1 MIFYIFNVLF
11 LFIYSI
17 IFNTSYLLSAL
28 FIYLLYF
35 VQKDYVF
42 NLRVD
47 YKSEE
52 KYIKIYLILNIIFVL
67 YFIIMWLFSLYLVI
81 KYKSILNRTKI
92 FYIENGVKIYETKKL
107 KRKLNIGLWKIL
119 FMSSLKY
126 EKYEPVIILKN
137 QMNDKIRLKTN
148 SIISEKVIGIYL
160 SKNLVFS
167 LHNSNIDS
175 SDFRNEITTDSNL
188 ISKDLI

>member
-11 LFIYSI
+11 LSIYSI

-28 FIYLLYF
+28 LIYLLYF

-92 FYIENGVKIYETKKL
+92 FYTEGGVKIYETKKL

-175 SDFRNEITTDSNL
+175 SDFRNET
-188 ISKDLI
+188 